1 MKRAPTKNNINS
13 KIGTTPV
20 ATERAATAAARSR
33 SRSRSRS
40 IPFAFASAF
49 AATASASAIIII
61 IAILSPSA
69 AASTAIATRST
80 TTAAFTFGAAIGPA
94 TAACRRRSAG
104 RVGLAAPAAAI
115 AAAAGRRAAGYISA
129 GTAGGAAAGFG
140 GGITSGIGNWL
151 IPAPAFLTATPASA
165 ACRAGQHRSS
175 CCCHT
180 ASAFAFGVGSAAS
193 SSRSVGGSNR
203 STLGRLWTLPLAAY
217 SGSPRWTSAVPAV
230 RSPATA
236 VTAGARVRVTARARA
251 TSLLAAT
258 MSSTA
263 TNGSGS
269 GSGNGDNNTGGV
281 PLPPLPLPPPTLLA
295 RDASVTTSVL
305 SLERDVVANTC
316 NNDTDDGLDDDD
328 DTKNN
333 GGPMVEESFGGNE
346 GDGEG
351 NKGLLEEDE
360 DDEDEDG
367 EDDAAVQQDH
377 FSSSALTSKSAVGV
391 MPINDVPEMTTFG
404 TRQVSSRTLAREAV
418 ARIGAT
424 RAAAIGDGG
433 GGCCGRSSG
442 TGGSGS
448 GGSNHQHQ
456 HRHQH
461 QHQHHQHHQTS
472 VTIRLS
478 SEEDHLFQTLVG
490 AADMYEKNE
499 LNLEDAIADGTVF
512 RSLGHD
518 DRSVSDVARSVVVG
532 NNGSNNDN
540 SNNGNNNS
548 NNKNGSVEIRVA
560 GGWVRDKILDMH
572 SHDVDIA
579 LNNMSGVQF
588 AAIVQAYLTHLERT
602 GQIVAPLK
610 RHKIGVISANPSQS
624 KHLETATMKIHGIE
638 VDFVNLRAEEV
649 YESHSRIPT
658 HQTKQFGTPLE
669 DALRRDFTCNSL
681 FYNVRTRQVEDWTGR
696 GIADLLVGRKIVTPL
711 DPHITF
717 HDDPLRV
724 LRAIRFS
731 VRYDMD
737 LDDSIKSAARSPE
750 VHHSLHLKVSRERVG
765 KELEG
770 MLTGKGARPGRA
782 LDLITQLKLA
792 GSVFTFPPGADAT
805 VVGTLLGQEYTGSP
819 SELAQ
824 IREHGWEEA
833 AETIRLLPRVLESHN
848 DELQMQKEKE
858 AEEDLT
864 CDSTVATDHA
874 GNVSH
879 TPIDRMLTSS
889 SSEGAAQSSGPNL
902 LHYHKQKSFSMASS
916 VDMRLVHLST
926 FLLPFRNLVFP
937 DKKKRTETIV
947 NFMLKEGVKF
957 KNRDCTAI
965 HSMMA
970 NLDTMRSILVKIR
983 QETVRSRQRGEEEEY
998 PHLPKI
1004 CRLETGMFLREVREL
1019 WVTCL
1024 LQATVAEMRD
1034 IELSEGKACPAG
1046 STVDDA
1052 LQAARDFY
1060 RAVQAEGLDSCWK
1073 ARPLING
1080 KEIISQLG
1088 VPKGPEVSTYIN
1100 EQVQWMLLNPHGSKE
1115 DCELHLRNVKRK
1127 REMELGQLI
1136 DEQNELTLGVSDG
1149 GQSSPVMAG
1158 GEGKHLSKRR
1168 HVESMDLS
1176 ECGLPKL

>member
-281 PLPPLPLPPPTLLA
+281 PLPPLPAPTLLA

-889 SSEGAAQSSGPNL
+889 SSEGAAQSSGSNL